1 MGKEEEV
8 VLSEA
13 ARELNMSH
21 VSVWRHVDSGKLK
34 ARKVGPI
41 WLIRREDLEA
51 FKRLDRR
58 IGRPRKPRPA
68 AE

>member
-68 AE
+68 E